1 MKNSVKRFSVV
12 VGFLALLVVLA
23 VNALVTRHQVAS
35 QVEAH
40 YSVEHTQQVLLELA
54 QIDSLLTQA
63 ESGQR
68 GFLHTDNEQYLRSY
82 TRATNEIESYIKRLA
97 ELTADNPVQRPRIP
111 QLRELTQHKLAE
123 MAETIRLH
131 RAGDLDGARA
141 LVQSDDGL
149 LTMQQIR
156 AVLADMQQE
165 EVTLETRRTQAYAQS
180 VKRTVAS
187 VYATTALAILGLGFL
202 AFYILREI
210 RLREKHG
217 EQIRQR
223 EEWFRVTL
231 TSIGDG
237 VIATD
242 ENGLVTF
249 INPIAEQ
256 LAGTTLAQSRG
267 RNVQKVLPLF
277 NEATQKPVENPVSI
291 VMKRGVIVG
300 LANHTVLKRPD
311 GTTIP
316 IEDSAAPIRDDK
328 NRLVGVVLVFRD
340 ASKDRNA
347 QEILRKTE
355 KLAAAARLAAT
366 VAHEINNPLEAVGN
380 LLYLAKATPS
390 MPLEAT
396 EHLQLAEQELERV
409 SHITRQTL
417 GFYRESGT
425 FDTVEISELMES
437 VLKIFDNKVRNKR
450 IRLETH
456 LERCEVR
463 GRMGELRQLVS
474 NLISNAIDAVAPGGG
489 LKLATSCITTED
501 GTAVQIS
508 VEDDGPG
515 VDPRHLEH
523 IFEPFFTTKK
533 DIGTGLGLWVSK
545 QIVERHGGRIQ
556 VNSPGKD
563 RGGAKFT
570 VTLPLTEGEKSAIA
584 LAN

>member
-1 MKNSVKRFSVV
+1 MKTSVKRFSVV
-12 VGFLALLVVLA
+12 IGFLALVVVLA
-23 VNALVTRHQVAS
+23 VNALVTRYQVGS

-40 YSVEHTQQVLLELA
+40 YWVEHTQQVALQLSE
-54 QIDSLLTQA
+54 IDSLLTQA

-68 GFLHTDNEQYLRSY
+68 GFLYTGNEQYLGSY
-82 TRATNEIESYIKRLA
+82 NRASVEVESDISRLA
-97 ELTADNPVQRPRIP
+97 ELTADNPVQQPRIP

-123 MAETIRLH
+123 LSETVRLY
-131 RAGDLDGARA
+131 RAGDLDGAKA

-156 AVLADMQQE
+156 AVLADMRQE
-165 EVTLETRRTQAYAQS
+165 EITLETRRTEAYAQS
-180 VKRTVAS
+180 VKGTVAS
-187 VYATTALAILGLGFL
+187 VYATTAIAILGLGFL

-210 RLREKHG
+210 RLREKHS

-242 ENGLVTF
+242 ENGRVTF
-249 INPIAEQ
+249 VNPVAEQ
-256 LAGTTLAQSRG
+256 LAGLTLAESKGRDIQS
-267 RNVQKVLPLF
+267 VLPLF
-277 NEATQKPVENPVSI
+277 NETTQKPVDNPVTI
-291 VMKRGVIVG
+291 VMQKGVIVG
-300 LANHTVLKRPD
+300 LANHTVLIRPD
-311 GTTIP
+311 GTIIP
-316 IEDSAAPIRDDK
+316 IEDSAAPIRDDR

-340 ASKDRNA
+340 ASKDRKA

-380 LLYLAKATPS
+380 LLYLAKAAPG
-390 MPLEAT
+390 MPPEAT

-417 GFYRESGT
+417 GFYRESGN

-450 IRLETH
+450 IRLETQ

-463 GRMGELRQLVS
+463 GRTGELRQLVS

-489 LKLATSCITTED
+489 LKLATSCITTGD
-501 GTAVQIS
+501 GTAIQIS

-515 VDPRHLEH
+515 VDPRHLDH

-556 VNSPGKD
+556 VHSPGED
-563 RGGAKFT
+563 QSGARFI
-570 VTLPLTEGEKSAIA
+570 VTLPSSANEEPEIA
-584 LAN
+584 LTS